1 MVFLLLIDFSTFG
14 CVLYYNCMENNE
26 HDDIFVELAKVKSEP
41 MKISVEKETS
51 IDTEINDDETE
62 GRLTIDVYQ
71 DGDDIVV
78 QSTVSGVDPDD
89 LDIHISSESVTIRGE
104 REKSQKIEDKDYFYQ
119 ECFWGRFSRSVVLP
133 TEVDPEKS
141 TAVVTNGV
149 LTIRMPKLNR
159 QKTKKLKVKAS

>member
-1 MVFLLLIDFSTFG
+1 
-14 CVLYYNCMENNE
+14 
-26 HDDIFVELAKVKSEP
+26 
-41 MKISVEKETS
+41 MKISVEKES
-51 IDTEINDDETE
+51 NIDTEINDDETE

-89 LDIHISSESVTIRGE
+89 LDIHISSESVTVRGE

-119 ECFWGRFSRSVVLP
+119 ECFWGKFSRSVMLP
-133 TEVDPEKS
+133 TEIDPEKS
-141 TAVVTNGV
+141 TAIVTNGV